1 MGSKTI
7 KMRQS
12 EDRIKQAIV
21 AAHRAGKC
29 DSNGDV
35 LVNNDGLV
43 IPKPSSF
50 TSSSKTYVVRNGKCV
65 EK

>member
-7 KMRQS
+7 EMRRD
-12 EDRIKQAIV
+12 EERIKSAIV

-29 DSNGDV
+29 DKNGDV
-35 LVNNDGLV
+35 AVNNDGLV
-43 IPKPSSF
+43 IPKPSGF
-50 TSSSKTYVVRNGKCV
+50 TSATKTYVVRNGKCV